1 MFAMAIVVASS
12 DAEDLP
18 MISLISPAPVAVR
31 RWGKQYMIDA
41 MREQGFPM
49 RIAYSTA
56 VGYYAEWMGLKG
68 APLLRAIWQA
78 MEPSEGPEFCASFE
92 AIFEC
97 PFWQLVH
104 HLESEDEESEDE
116 DCDTELETSGT
127 TDALPAF
134 HALFEDEVDTQ
145 LISLTPR
152 DQPVTV
158 PESTVNTGDLCL
170 EEAEESPMTMDALA
184 DST

>member
-1 MFAMAIVVASS
+1 MAIAVASS

-18 MISLISPAPVAVR
+18 MISLISPAPVEVR

-41 MREQGFPM
+41 MRERGFPV

-56 VGYYAEWMGLKG
+56 VGCYAEWIGLKG

-92 AIFEC
+92 AVFES

-104 HLESEDEESEDE
+104 HLESEDEESEDA
-116 DCDTELETSGT
+116 DCDTKQETPGT
-127 TDALPAF
+127 TDTLPAL
-134 HALFEDEVDTQ
+134 HTLFEEDVITPMA
-145 LISLTPR
+145 SLAPR
-152 DQPVTV
+152 SQPVTV
-158 PESTVNTGDLCL
+158 SEPAVHTGDLCL
-170 EEAEESPMTMDALA
+170 EEAEESPMTMDTLA
-184 DST
+184 DGT